1 MALTI
6 RSDGKAIKTGKEHF
20 MSIRDILVHLD
31 NLDSTGNRLAV
42 AVNYARKH
50 NAHLRGLYLATNT
63 YFEPR
68 NSIEQGNYDRVQAM
82 FNVVTNAAGISA
94 EWISPGRSSGGVSI
108 MDIMTTHAYYTD
120 IVIVGQPNF
129 KPPNHNI
136 PPELPERLVMLCGR
150 PVLIVPYTGTFET
163 AGERIMVAWKAGRE
177 SVRSVTDAMPCIE
190 KAHFVSVIE
199 VNAEAV
205 PSESND
211 HILHVRDFIA
221 RHKATARTE
230 QIFAGDFTV
239 GDTILNLACEK
250 TIDLLVMGAYVHS
263 RRGTLTLSPVANHIL
278 KHLTI
283 PVLMS
288 H

>member
-1 MALTI
+1 
-6 RSDGKAIKTGKEHF
+6 

-31 NLDSTGNRLAV
+31 NLDSSRTRLSLA
-42 AVNYARKH
+42 ANFARKH
-50 NAHLRGLYLATNT
+50 GAKLRGLYLTTNT
-63 YFEPR
+63 YFDPR
-68 NSIEQGNYDRVQAM
+68 NSLEQSDHDQSEQM
-82 FNVVTNAAGISA
+82 FHEITTSADISA
-94 EWISPGRSSGGVSI
+94 EWIRPGRSSSGVSI
-108 MDIMTTHAYYTD
+108 MDILITHSYYTD
-120 IVIVGQPNF
+120 LVVVGQPDI
-129 KPPNHNI
+129 KSPHMKTPT
-136 PPELPERLVMLCGR
+136 ELPERLVMYCGR
-150 PVLIVPYTGTFET
+150 PVLIVPYTGIFDS
-163 AGERIMVAWKAGRE
+163 AGERIMIAWKAGRE

-190 KAHFVSVIE
+190 NAHNVSVIE
-199 VNAEAV
+199 VNEDAV
-205 PSESND
+205 SSESNE
-211 HILHVRDFIA
+211 HIVHLRDFIA
-221 RHKATARTE
+221 QHNVKARTE

>member
-1 MALTI
+1 
-6 RSDGKAIKTGKEHF
+6 

-31 NLDSTGNRLAV
+31 NLDASGTRLAL

-50 NAHLRGLYLATNT
+50 GANLRGLYLTTNI
-63 YFEPR
+63 YFDPR
-68 NSIEQGNYDRVQAM
+68 NSLEQSNCDRVEAM
-82 FNVVTNAAGISA
+82 FQETTAAAGISS
-94 EWISPGRSSGGVSI
+94 EWIRPRSSNGVNI
-108 MDIMTTHAYYTD
+108 MDILTTYAYYTD
-120 IVIVGQPNF
+120 LVIIGQPNF
-129 KPPNHNI
+129 KPPNLNI
-136 PPELPERLVMLCGR
+136 PSELPERVVMLCGR
-150 PVLIVPYTGTFET
+150 PVLVVPYTGTFET
-163 AGERIMVAWKAGRE
+163 AGDRIMIAWRAGRE

-190 KAHFVSVIE
+190 KAHNVSVIE
-199 VNAEAV
+199 VSAEAI
-205 PSESND
+205 PSESNG
-211 HILHVRDFIA
+211 HIMHVRDFIA
-221 RHKATARTE
+221 RHNVTARTE
-230 QIFAGDFTV
+230 QIFAGDITV